1 SMQKR
6 QKTLIAPAIDESA
19 TGIRYD
25 DVYISPSHI
34 KFSEAFEG
42 VAHRQRII
50 IKNVGYKPAL
60 IRICPLNSIVFQVKT
75 LKGGI
80 RVSPGL
86 SITTYV
92 TYEFK
97 RPSILRAIIPIEIN
111 GKIFNYHVISTL
123 ATEYINIE
131 PKSID
136 FGTVD
141 IGHSSCL
148 KIITIRNEGNK
159 STRFSIDLGINDIS
173 LKIKPLRGRIKPQKE
188 IILQIKLTGI
198 NEGIFY
204 SEFWIKSTPNIRV
217 PIKVHVIVPKLVIYH
232 SNTTG
237 DFTLID
243 FPPTVENTCIDPIKD
258 ISKDNPSAQKIY
270 MQESM
275 TEISVFPYP
284 LSTDSGI
291 YDVVK
296 LCLYGEMETIKVHFE
311 PDTLYF
317 GDLIVGQISQRVL
330 RLTNLSAIAPIYLE
344 SVPNAAVHCYPKWMK
359 LMPKTSI
366 EVLVKIC
373 GKESIESSFK
383 LFFNV
388 AADSYCDSTVLRR
401 CFDRIKVGSYCIVC
415 TVNIIFKS
423 KKGLLSRK
431 SLPIKK
437 IDEDEEIMKRL
448 LSLPKWKLLY
458 KDYSQMCKFT
468 ENVKSSFKKSIFA
481 TKAAVLIPLS
491 PLQIYKIHI
500 YPTTLVFGLVASNSF
515 NYQRLVITNTNDIPV
530 MIQLIATSIKGIYFP
545 EGDLMILQPGSTMT
559 KLVEYF
565 ADEVYGKFNGYI
577 NYIIN
582 HNHSFELNITACI
595 VRKQLHID
603 EKEIKLEKEW
613 SREELYQPIASII
626 RITNKLNVEVRF
638 RWEISAMSGFYIEP
652 KSGSVRNNATLLSY
666 VYYEFNNMK
675 DNYYTQA
682 IMICESGI
690 RVSLRLSA
698 PRFVPKVQFVNDIA
712 NLGEIPLHLPTKA
725 IAILQNF
732 EFNEVTYEVYLTFD
746 VCCQFT
752 IEIAITIQGCLQLLY
767 RINGNVS
774 FPRLRLVPQRIDIKR
789 LRIGALQT
797 HQITATNVGTTLL
810 KLQVLLEEYPEFHV
824 SLSANDK
831 NSTIGTE
838 GITIA
843 PGTSQNLYL
852 HFQPIDLASC
862 AFYLPI
868 VINELLGPV
877 SMLNPKSIRPAEILK
892 LHEAHY
898 MYLSGFSMTTLPDK
912 LPTLAEELFIEN
924 RVTEKTREILM
935 SINIEEFNKVD
946 CPFTIKWSRGVEIRR
961 TTDAIECT
969 LHPGDN
975 VSFILEFKP
984 RKRGNFSAE
993 APIYIRGELDDGVF
1007 NKLRLDGEFPASSID
1022 VEPTEIYFM
1031 SVPLGM
1037 TVEKKFRIRAKHF
1050 DNTAF
1055 IRPNFLTTPRCSG
1068 DYKNEL
1074 LRVDFPNGNVV
1085 SPQSYEEL
1093 EAKVTFK
1100 SNQPVSFCSIIEF
1113 SDNNQLAV
1121 CLLTIYATADNNL
1134 LTTYMYPTNPKSNF
1148 KTYTRYL
1155 EPVSYPSISSDSPI
1169 DDGDCDVE
1177 EISNIRS
1184 NETFESKLGIMHFDN
1199 QSRSIIDK
1207 RRDSKLYW
1215 DKQINDSEIDIY
1227 NKNIQVN
1234 RKQMLNDKRI
1244 LIHKKSSIAFGARN
1258 HRYPERLSSSS
1269 SKDRNDDCEKYM
1281 ERITTIVEEW
1291 MYSGP
1296 LKFRFYPNI
1305 SYGITAAFSYFR
1317 IKKRSYVRNSKR
1329 VQESHTIMLSFID
1342 VLESIVGP
1350 DIHTY
1355 LGKLSKQ
1362 LLPEN
1367 NIERIN
1373 YVLQLYNKILDFL
1386 LSQGAYLVHVS
1397 PQFLLNYDDY
1407 LISIDIVQS
1416 NVSYKAQRNNLNT
1429 SCVSYERL
1437 SRQLFESRSKQYWL
1451 DVTLQT
1457 YKCFVLRRI
1466 HEYKYWMSP
1475 RPSKRSTEYR
1485 ESTVSSTSS
1494 LPKQSKL
1501 HERAIENIANLP
1513 SCKLAP
1519 DDRCSEE
1526 KFLLAWL
1533 RYHYEQQ
1540 RVRDWMTDRRIIVN
1554 PQEKQDV
1561 AEYREIQ
1568 NFHYDLSDSLV
1579 LIAVTAAYC
1588 PFLIDEYFS
1597 NLYIC
1602 SRNKQEMLHNAICLV
1617 TAWRKIRLGFII
1629 TPMQLVNPNQV
1640 QILML
1645 VVHLFQV
1652 LPSYVPRVKVKF
1664 NCSLSQIVTKQI
1676 NVSNPTDNIV
1686 NYLLLLIN
1694 DDNHFFTILKP
1705 ESSLRLNAY
1714 GSGQIQIQ
1722 FHAKKIQKNRAYLI
1736 LCGRAIGS
1744 HFGRNQIIILEGHID
1759 NLGIASKYII
1769 RSKLYQIFETNLKI
1783 RVPYQNAAEYD
1794 IWMTDERPSNPA
1806 TLKMTQWRE
1815 LRARKIPRR
1824 LFLNQDLIVVAEGES
1839 EAHLSISV
1847 ACILPK
1853 QQTFW
1858 LIFQAKTGDFIIQ
1871 INSVWQKSIN
1881 DCIVVQWTAQGECIC
1896 SNQRS
1901 GVRDTCPFNI
1911 SIPIPSCNEQFRRCV
1926 TEMFKKTLE
1935 PREYLFWSKYSDTY
1949 IELRLIKWLM
1959 RSDIDSA
1966 ALEFVHVF
1974 NTTVTYKVTIS
1985 DKSSPLILPERFTIQ
2000 DVRPFNQQVPMIVHI
2015 LPTTPPLYEATLTLT
2030 SLDDKEF
2037 RVYTIDCLRS

>member
-1 SMQKR
+1 MQKR

-75 LKGGI
+75 LKDGI

-159 STRFSIDLGINDIS
+159 STRFSIDLGQNDIS

-296 LCLYGEMETIKVHFE
+296 LCLYGEMETIQVHFE

-344 SVPNAAVHCYPKWMK
+344 SAPNAAVHCYPKWMK

-388 AADSYCDSTVLRR
+388 AADSYDSTVLRR
-401 CFDRIKVGSYCIVC
+401 CFNRIKVGSYCIVC

-423 KKGLLSRK
+423 KKGLLK
-431 SLPIKK
+431 
-437 IDEDEEIMKRL
+437 
-448 LSLPKWKLLY
+448 
-458 KDYSQMCKFT
+458 
-468 ENVKSSFKKSIFA
+468 NVKSSFKKSIFA

-500 YPTTLVFGLVASNSF
+500 YPITLVFGLVASNSF

-545 EGDLMILQPGSTMT
+545 EGDLMILQPGSTMN
-559 KLVEYF
+559 KLIEYF
-565 ADEVYGKFNGYI
+565 AEEVYGKFNGYI

-603 EKEIKLEKEW
+603 EREIKLEKEW

-638 RWEISAMSGFYIEP
+638 RWDISPMSGFYIEP
-652 KSGSVRNNATLLSY
+652 KSGSVRDNATLFSY
-666 VYYEFNNMK
+666 VYYEFNNIK

-698 PRFVPKVQFVNDIA
+698 PRFVPKVQFVNDNA
-712 NLGEIPLHLPTKA
+712 NLGEIPLHLPTKV

-732 EFNEVTYEVYLTFD
+732 EFNEVTYEVDSASLIHGCNVNPLRGKISPRGIAILEVYLTFD
-746 VCCQFT
+746 VCCHFT

-912 LPTLAEELFIEN
+912 LPTVSIDYTVAGRIIFFSKLLFRFNALTNKLAEELFIEN

-1037 TVEKKFRIRAKHF
+1037 AVEKKFRIRAKHF

-1074 LRVDFPNGNVV
+1074 LRVDFSNGNVV

-1121 CLLTIYATADNNL
+1121 CFLTIYATADNNL

-1155 EPVSYPSISSDSPI
+1155 EP
-1169 DDGDCDVE
+1169 
-1177 EISNIRS
+1177 

-1207 RRDSKLYW
+1207 KRDSKLYW

-1269 SKDRNDDCEKYM
+1269 SNDRNE
-1281 ERITTIVEEW
+1281 
-1291 MYSGP
+1291 
-1296 LKFRFYPNI
+1296 
-1305 SYGITAAFSYFR
+1305 
-1317 IKKRSYVRNSKR
+1317 
-1329 VQESHTIMLSFID
+1329 
-1342 VLESIVGP
+1342 
-1350 DIHTY
+1350 
-1355 LGKLSKQ
+1355 
-1362 LLPEN
+1362 
-1367 NIERIN
+1367 
-1373 YVLQLYNKILDFL
+1373 
-1386 LSQGAYLVHVS
+1386 
-1397 PQFLLNYDDY
+1397 
-1407 LISIDIVQS
+1407 
-1416 NVSYKAQRNNLNT
+1416 
-1429 SCVSYERL
+1429 
-1437 SRQLFESRSKQYWL
+1437 
-1451 DVTLQT
+1451 
-1457 YKCFVLRRI
+1457 
-1466 HEYKYWMSP
+1466 
-1475 RPSKRSTEYR
+1475 
-1485 ESTVSSTSS
+1485 
-1494 LPKQSKL
+1494 
-1501 HERAIENIANLP
+1501 
-1513 SCKLAP
+1513 
-1519 DDRCSEE
+1519 
-1526 KFLLAWL
+1526 
-1533 RYHYEQQ
+1533 
-1540 RVRDWMTDRRIIVN
+1540 
-1554 PQEKQDV
+1554 
-1561 AEYREIQ
+1561 
-1568 NFHYDLSDSLV
+1568 
-1579 LIAVTAAYC
+1579 
-1588 PFLIDEYFS
+1588 
-1597 NLYIC
+1597 
-1602 SRNKQEMLHNAICLV
+1602 
-1617 TAWRKIRLGFII
+1617 
-1629 TPMQLVNPNQV
+1629 
-1640 QILML
+1640 
-1645 VVHLFQV
+1645 
-1652 LPSYVPRVKVKF
+1652 
-1664 NCSLSQIVTKQI
+1664 
-1676 NVSNPTDNIV
+1676 
-1686 NYLLLLIN
+1686 
-1694 DDNHFFTILKP
+1694 
-1705 ESSLRLNAY
+1705 
-1714 GSGQIQIQ
+1714 
-1722 FHAKKIQKNRAYLI
+1722 
-1736 LCGRAIGS
+1736 
-1744 HFGRNQIIILEGHID
+1744 
-1759 NLGIASKYII
+1759 
-1769 RSKLYQIFETNLKI
+1769 
-1783 RVPYQNAAEYD
+1783 
-1794 IWMTDERPSNPA
+1794 
-1806 TLKMTQWRE
+1806 
-1815 LRARKIPRR
+1815 
-1824 LFLNQDLIVVAEGES
+1824 
-1839 EAHLSISV
+1839 
-1847 ACILPK
+1847 
-1853 QQTFW
+1853 
-1858 LIFQAKTGDFIIQ
+1858 
-1871 INSVWQKSIN
+1871 
-1881 DCIVVQWTAQGECIC
+1881 
-1896 SNQRS
+1896 
-1901 GVRDTCPFNI
+1901 
-1911 SIPIPSCNEQFRRCV
+1911 
-1926 TEMFKKTLE
+1926 
-1935 PREYLFWSKYSDTY
+1935 
-1949 IELRLIKWLM
+1949 
-1959 RSDIDSA
+1959 
-1966 ALEFVHVF
+1966 
-1974 NTTVTYKVTIS
+1974 
-1985 DKSSPLILPERFTIQ
+1985 
-2000 DVRPFNQQVPMIVHI
+2000 
-2015 LPTTPPLYEATLTLT
+2015 
-2030 SLDDKEF
+2030 
-2037 RVYTIDCLRS
+2037 